1 MKKKP
6 IDMKKPEDYGV
17 DVAPRLSIVK
27 VVWGTRFRISVFDSG
42 GRAKQRQFQLE
53 LDEAP
58 KYLRDAPLFR
68 GER

>member
-1 MKKKP
+1 
-6 IDMKKPEDYGV
+6 
-17 DVAPRLSIVK
+17 VK
-27 VVWGTRFRISVFDSG
+27 VVWGTRFRIFCIDSG
-42 GRAKQRQFQLE
+42 IRAKRRQFQLE